1 MSLSLAKAI
10 ASVDKLIEQL
20 ERGAFINQVGQS
32 SGGSTKSTKQVVKQQ
47 PKQPPRKSSFG
58 RAIKATPA
66 AEEEICPLR
75 TDRTARVLHPVL
87 IGHAA
92 SFTP

>member
-32 SGGSTKSTKQVVKQQ
+32 SGGSTKSTKQVVQQQ
-47 PKQPPRKSSFG
+47 PPQPAPQ
-58 RAIKATPA
+58 PA
-66 AEEEICPLR
+66 AVAAAAQPG
-75 TDRTARVLHPVL
+75 TDDPP
-87 IGHAA
+87 
-92 SFTP
+92 F

>member
-47 PKQPPRKSSFG
+47 PKQLKRNVSEKFLHETHFLQWEHGNQCS
-58 RAIKATPA
+58 I
-66 AEEEICPLR
+66 EIL
-75 TDRTARVLHPVL
+75 
-87 IGHAA
+87 
-92 SFTP
+92 